1 MLPLSVALVRRPIQR
16 LGIKLFVVAPT
27 LAMLAAVFLW
37 SSATPASKFV
47 LLEIPPAEFVMLRL
61 SLAAVALWLV
71 VLAMRPDV
79 RLRKVGWRPLAM
91 GLLEPGLVTILIALG
106 LTMTSPV
113 SGSVFWGLMP
123 LLMPL
128 LARVVLGEEI
138 EIVVLV
144 AAVIAFGGTV
154 ILVWGQTH
162 HGGGNLLGDFIV
174 ASGVLASAFNSLIG
188 RRNAQAG
195 ANPLVTTSWQLTSA
209 CAVAAL
215 LLLIMPATHKVDAS
229 PQSIGVLVYLGLVVS
244 AGVYILSNYAMRDL
258 PVGRMSLLGCL
269 TAPLG
274 ALLSTLF
281 LGTHVSALD
290 VFAVGL
296 VVMAVAL
303 TGIVKRRSLPENLP
317 E

>member
-1 MLPLSVALVRRPIQR
+1 MSSL
-16 LGIKLFVVAPT
+16 PT

-61 SLAAVALWLV
+61 SLAAAALWLV

-91 GLLEPGLVTILIALG
+91 GLLEPGLVTVLIAIG

-113 SGSVFWGLMP
+113 SASVFWGLMP

-128 LARVVLGEEI
+128 LARVVLGEKI

-144 AAVIAFGGTV
+144 AAVIALGGTV

-162 HGGGNLLGDFIV
+162 HGGGNLLGDVIV

-209 CAVAAL
+209 CAVAVL
-215 LLLIMPATHKVDAS
+215 LLLIMPATQEINADPHA
-229 PQSIGVLVYLGLVVS
+229 IGVLVYLGLIVS
-244 AGVYILSNYAMRDL
+244 AGVYILSNYAMRHL
-258 PVGRMSLLGCL
+258 PVGRISLLGCL

-274 ALLSTLF
+274 ALWSGLF
-281 LGTHVSALD
+281 LRTRVSALD

-296 VVMAVAL
+296 VVTAVAL
-303 TGIVKRRSLPENLP
+303 PEILRRRSLSGD
-317 E
+317 

>member
-1 MLPLSVALVRRPIQR
+1 LSSL
-16 LGIKLFVVAPT
+16 PT

-47 LLEIPPAEFVMLRL
+47 LLEVPPAEFVMLRL

-71 VLAMRPDV
+71 VLTLRPDV
-79 RLRKVGWRPLAM
+79 RLRNVGWRPLAM
-91 GLLEPGLVTILIALG
+91 GLLEPGLVTVLIAIG

-128 LARVVLGEEI
+128 LARVVLGEI
-138 EIVVLV
+138 
-144 AAVIAFGGTV
+144 
-154 ILVWGQTH
+154 
-162 HGGGNLLGDFIV
+162 IV
-174 ASGVLASAFNSLIG
+174 ASGVLASAFNGLIA
-188 RRNAQAG
+188 RRNALAG

-215 LLLIMPATHKVDAS
+215 LLLIMPASRTVDAN

-244 AGVYILSNYAMRDL
+244 AGVYILSNYAMRHL
-258 PVGRMSLLGCL
+258 PVGRISLLGCL

-274 ALLSTLF
+274 AMLSALF

-296 VVMAVAL
+296 VIVAVAL
-303 TGIVKRRSLPENLP
+303 PGIVKRRSLPEDMP
-317 E
+317 